1 MLLIVSEFVIIT
13 CDCSIAISVTST
25 CTCDL
30 NNLWQDLRQL
40 HPSLRLERLHVTR
53 AQEVGIDPA
62 VGSYPVICSQFKLTG
77 LCHLF
82 ILETLRP

>member
-30 NNLWQDLRQL
+30 NSLWQDLRQL
-40 HPSLRLERLHVTR
+40 HPSLRLERLHVTW